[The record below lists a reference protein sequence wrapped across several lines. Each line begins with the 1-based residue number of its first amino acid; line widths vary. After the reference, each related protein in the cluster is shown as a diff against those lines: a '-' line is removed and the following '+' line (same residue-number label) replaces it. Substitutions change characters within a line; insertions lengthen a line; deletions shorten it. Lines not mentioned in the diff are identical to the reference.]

1 MGNYVHSNLTAGEEI
16 LYEANLHW
24 MIFVSLKSI
33 LTLFVIPLLKYLN
46 SEFAITNKRIIIK
59 YGSLSIKT
67 LEMNIS
73 KVESVNVEQS
83 FLGRLLGY
91 GTIIVVG
98 TGGTKEPFAGISAPL
113 VFRKKFQEAH
123 G

>member
-46 SEFAITNKRIIIK
+46 SEFA
-59 YGSLSIKT
+59 
-67 LEMNIS
+67 
-73 KVESVNVEQS
+73 V
-83 FLGRLLGY
+83 
-91 GTIIVVG
+91 
-98 TGGTKEPFAGISAPL
+98 
-113 VFRKKFQEAH
+113 
-123 G
+123 